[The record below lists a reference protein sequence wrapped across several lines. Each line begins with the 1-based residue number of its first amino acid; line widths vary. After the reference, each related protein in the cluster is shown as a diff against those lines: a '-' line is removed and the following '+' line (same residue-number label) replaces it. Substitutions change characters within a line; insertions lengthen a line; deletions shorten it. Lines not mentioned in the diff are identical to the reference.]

1 MKYKIIF
8 LLLFLFSCTTQT
20 STSKRSASYTA
31 KGFAYILPNN
41 LTPKSLDKE
50 TYFISHNKFKIG
62 TKIRIINP
70 DNKKFLELIVK
81 KRIKYDDFY
90 KILIFSI
97 GALFGMSLSSFSV
110 MAFSA
115 INDLF
120 ILISFTS
127 IKGKSW
133 SKFNSCIML
142 SEINIL

>member
-31 KGFAYILPNN
+31 KGFAYILTNN
-41 LTPKSLDKE
+41 LSPKSLDKE

-70 DNKKFLELIVK
+70 DNKKLLEFIVK

-90 KILIFSI
+90 KILISESI
-97 GALFGMSLSSFSV
+97 MQELNLDQDFPFIDVNEIRSNNSDIDEKYLSDK
-110 MAFSA
+110 AERP
-115 INDLF
+115 
-120 ILISFTS
+120 TPRQ
-127 IKGKSW
+127 
-133 SKFNSCIML
+133 
-142 SEINIL
+142 